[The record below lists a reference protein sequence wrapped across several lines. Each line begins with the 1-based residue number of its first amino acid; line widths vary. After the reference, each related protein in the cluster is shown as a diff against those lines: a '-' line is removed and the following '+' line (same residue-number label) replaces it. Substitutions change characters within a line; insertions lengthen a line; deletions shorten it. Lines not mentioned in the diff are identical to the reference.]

1 MQLFI
6 VEQHGL
12 ASFATYLFNGS
23 LEDVDVVNPPA
34 RPKLSQ
40 LLPGRFPLLHAG
52 DVGQQLLN

>member
-12 ASFATYLFNGS
+12 ASFATYLFHGS

-52 DVGQQLLN
+52 DVGQ